1 MKRIKIRYSVL
12 PALLFGF
19 ISTISAS
26 DWNAAFEQPQY
37 AEITLISANADDIS
51 ALENLK
57 FDCEKI
63 TTAQLLEYIPKLLP
77 AVETPDYK
85 LSIFLRKS
93 ENRRYLEQVKN
104 KMKNF
109 METCGYKYGKDETW
123 TKALSLAEAAS
134 ARLETILNW

>member
-104 KMKNF
+104 ISR
-109 METCGYKYGKDETW
+109 C
-123 TKALSLAEAAS
+123 AEAVPLQA
-134 ARLETILNW
+134 